1 MCAEVQETS
10 PLHCSILYLCCASSK
25 TPVSPR
31 INEVS
36 CCICHTMGKK
46 KAREIKSRWE
56 KGFSVKWSAVG
67 LPNGLKERSDPI
79 FVFHCY
85 AAFSPRLALPPPLV
99 PFFNL
104 SHHFYTP
111 CLPFILEGA
120 ISFPFLYV
128 LSYLPVN
135 DTPGA
140 SLFKVMITIFCSL
153 LPRFNLNRLSETKVK
168 LYLFYSTLF
177 DLI

>member
-1 MCAEVQETS
+1 MI
-10 PLHCSILYLCCASSK
+10 CSRPSLY
-25 TPVSPR
+25 R
-31 INEVS
+31 
-36 CCICHTMGKK
+36 
-46 KAREIKSRWE
+46 
-56 KGFSVKWSAVG
+56 G

-120 ISFPFLYV
+120 ISFPFLYIF
-128 LSYLPVN
+128 SYLPVN

-177 DLI
+177 DLILYIIVYMYALYFSVPLYTYRHISIN